1 MRLIIFIK
9 QDYQNIYNPLS
20 FFSFTMAVYS
30 HSKLSTFEKC
40 PLKYKYKYIDK
51 KKADIEQTIESHLG
65 KVVHD
70 TLELIYTQAQNQKVV
85 TIEEI
90 ISYYSENWQKNYF
103 EDILIVKEGLTEK
116 DYFNM
121 GVEFLVS
128 YHNEHHPFKDGT
140 IECEKRIWINL
151 DEAGEYKLIGF
162 IDRLVYNFETNEYEV
177 HDYKTANSL
186 PTQEKIDNDRQ
197 LALYAIAIKNLF
209 GYDKEVVLVWHY
221 LAHNK
226 KIESRRTNEELEQLK
241 EDTLNLIKDIES
253 TETFPHNKSILC
265 NWCEFRPSCG
275 AWKNERQK
283 DLDIWGD

>member
-1 MRLIIFIK
+1 
-9 QDYQNIYNPLS
+9 
-20 FFSFTMAVYS
+20 MAVYS
-30 HSKLSTFEKC
+30 HSKLNTFEQC

-51 KKADIEQTIESHLG
+51 KTPDIEKTIEAHLG

-70 TLELIYTQAQNQKVV
+70 TLEWIYTQAQENRIL
-85 TIEEI
+85 TIEKI
-90 ISYYSENWQKNYF
+90 IIYYTKNWQENYL
-103 EDILIVKEGLTEK
+103 EDILIVKSYLTNK
-116 DYFNM
+116 DYFNL

-128 YHNEHHPFKDGT
+128 YYNENHPFKDGT
-140 IECEKRIWINL
+140 IECEKRIFINL
-151 DEAGEYKLIGF
+151 DEAGDYKLIGF
-162 IDRLVYNFETNEYEV
+162 IDRLVYNFETKEYEV

-209 GYDKEVVLVWHY
+209 GYDKEVVLIWHY

-226 KIESRRTNEELEQLK
+226 RIESRRTNEQLEKLKQETLELINE
-241 EDTLNLIKDIES
+241 IES

-265 NWCEFRPSCG
+265 NWCEFRPSCE

-283 DLDIWGD
+283 DLNI